1 MLSIL
6 IPTYNYNVYPL
17 VDELYKQ
24 CKKNGINFDI
34 LVFDDASQLFQEENN
49 RINTLQNCTYTIL
62 DKNIGRSAIRNLLA
76 QKTSFKHLLFL
87 DADVFPVSDCF
98 IENYIKNISLEQ
110 DLIVGGIC
118 YLEQEPEKEQFLRW
132 FYGHRRETTL
142 AIERKLR
149 PFKNFSSA
157 NFLVKKD
164 TFLKIKFNETIKI
177 YGHEDTLFAYDLEKT
192 GGKILHIDNPV
203 FHLGLETNYVFLE
216 KSLLT
221 VENAFYLKNRHLIDI
236 SYIKILSF
244 YNKLEKFK
252 IIIPIIYAIGKLG
265 EPLIKKNLLSQNPSL
280 KLLDFYKLHHLI
292 KLERNA

>member
-24 CKKNGINFDI
+24 CKKNGIVFEV
-34 LVFDDASQLFQEENN
+34 LVFDDGSQLFHEENN
-49 RINTLQNCTYTIL
+49 RINTLQNCIYTIL

-76 QKTSFKHLLFL
+76 QKASFENLLFL
-87 DADVFPVSDCF
+87 DADILPVLDCF

-118 YLEQEPEKEQFLRW
+118 YSEKKPTKEQYLRW
-132 FYGHRRETTL
+132 YYGHKRETTL
-142 AIERKLR
+142 AAERKKK
-149 PFKNFSSA
+149 PFKNFPSA
-157 NFLVKKD
+157 NFCVKKEF
-164 TFLKIKFNETIKI
+164 FLMIKFNESIKN

-192 GGKILHIDNPV
+192 GGKILHINNPV
-203 FHLGLETNYVFLE
+203 FHLGLETNNVFLE

-221 VENAFYLKNRHLIDI
+221 VETAFYLKNRNLINI

-244 YNKLEKFK
+244 YNKLDKFK

-265 EPLIKKNLLSQNPSL
+265 KPLIKKNLLSQNPSL
-280 KLLDFYKLHHLI
+280 RLLDFYKLHHLI